1 MRQDP
6 NDSSVVVPRAGRDH
20 DERTERTIRE
30 GSREWSETVSLSPA
44 VLKVDGTRIRYT
56 DQFRTHL
63 LRELLEGHGPTD
75 MFRKVG
81 LPPELIGGKRIE
93 RCANHTRKSG
103 RVMALLEH
111 VGDTWPDAP
120 DDAPAAG
127 GDRSEHAPDRAD
139 DPWRTIMSMSRRINY
154 LDERVRELERLVA
167 GMPQPDTDRPS
178 NDGEG
183 E

>member
-1 MRQDP
+1 
-6 NDSSVVVPRAGRDH
+6 
-20 DERTERTIRE
+20 
-30 GSREWSETVSLSPA
+30 
-44 VLKVDGTRIRYT
+44 
-56 DQFRTHL
+56 
-63 LRELLEGHGPTD
+63 
-75 MFRKVG
+75 
-81 LPPELIGGKRIE
+81 
-93 RCANHTRKSG
+93 
-103 RVMALLEH
+103 MALLEH